1 MSKKGLLVVSFG
13 TSHMD
18 AREKQIEPIVQ
29 KLQAEFQDYF
39 LYEAYT
45 SQMILSILKKE
56 HNFDLFNLEE
66 AFEQMIIDGITDLIV
81 QPTHVI
87 PGIENDNMLEAVENY
102 KSKFRT
108 IRVGNPLLYATRD
121 YEYVADSL
129 GKYFSD
135 NGYLNDQAVVLMG
148 HGTSHYTNSSYCAL
162 EYMFRSRGYEQVF
175 IATVEAFPDLD
186 QVIIQLKQENYKNI
200 SLFPF
205 MIVAGDHA
213 KNDMAGE
220 GNDSFQSILQM
231 EGYHVTSFLKGLG
244 EYDAIQDL
252 FVAHANAAKE
262 MV

>member
-1 MSKKGLLVVSFG
+1 
-13 TSHMD
+13 
-18 AREKQIEPIVQ
+18 
-29 KLQAEFQDYF
+29 
-39 LYEAYT
+39 
-45 SQMILSILKKE
+45 
-56 HNFDLFNLEE
+56 
-66 AFEQMIIDGITDLIV
+66 
-81 QPTHVI
+81 
-87 PGIENDNMLEAVENY
+87 
-102 KSKFRT
+102 
-108 IRVGNPLLYATRD
+108 
-121 YEYVADSL
+121 
-129 GKYFSD
+129 
-135 NGYLNDQAVVLMG
+135 MG

-244 EYDAIQDL
+244 EYEAIQDL
-252 FVAHANAAKE
+252 FVAHTNAAKE
-262 MV
+262 IV